1 MCGEH
6 YYMDFVANFILFLAV
21 KKIEIKFHSLSIS
34 LRMLKIGYVLAK
46 LVLVKPEAHF
56 GDTV

>member
-1 MCGEH
+1 
-6 YYMDFVANFILFLAV
+6 MDFVANFILFLAV